1 MKFFVYSLL
10 TYAAKNRACLKLVDW
25 IKQFEY
31 MLIQDEV
38 SLDALKF
45 SIEERINQINSEH
58 RKLKQIV
65 FGYYV
70 SDGTIQISAR
80 VMTASGTPDQVFIM
94 SICRV
99 KGIFQFSEKNTPKLD
114 VKKGG
119 QQ

>member
-10 TYAAKNRACLKLVDW
+10 TYAAKNRACLKLIDW

-80 VMTASGTPDQVFIM
+80 VMTASGTPDLVFILDV
-94 SICRV
+94 CRV
-99 KGIFQFSEKNTPKLD
+99 KGIFQFSEHTTPKLD
-114 VKKGG
+114 MKKGG
-119 QQ
+119 LK

>member
-1 MKFFVYSLL
+1 MMFFVRSLS
-10 TYAAKNRACLKLVDW
+10 TYAAKNRAWFKLLDW

-31 MLIQDEV
+31 MLIQDEI

-45 SIEERINQINSEH
+45 TIEERINQINSEH

-65 FGYYV
+65 FDYYV
-70 SDGTIQISAR
+70 SDGAIQISAR

-99 KGIFQFSEKNTPKLD
+99 KGLFQFSEKNTPKLD
-114 VKKGG
+114 MKKGG